1 MTSLPPDPYK
11 TLGVSK
17 DAQITEIRSAH
28 RKLVLKC
35 HPDKVQDPALKALK
49 QDEFQKVQQAYEL
62 LSDEKERQRYDDQA
76 RIAELRKQMQAKANT
91 SSPRATPTT
100 YKFDIRTAEPRPN
113 SYKSTSGTPPG
124 SKFYP
129 RSYEDDRG
137 PQIFDA
143 EPRVRREQSYS
154 DKSKRESERE
164 REREAT
170 KEKERERQKK
180 ASDALRRAE
189 KEAKEAKE
197 ARRAEKKKE
206 REKERKREA
215 VDKKQRDK
223 PPYLEPFDDEPVKEK
238 KKSSKKHDEK
248 RDRSSHREEAMPRMS
263 APPPPPMPDQ
273 PWASTLDSAVSY
285 IEAKNRSKAYH
296 PTRVQ
301 PPAAPTPPP
310 APGQSSPFSPPPDD
324 DVRRSAAKSR
334 RGSSGEKKAYKKA
347 SHEVL
352 EDPVIVDTS
361 PSAHYAQ
368 KSATAAAAL
377 SGSPPRREL
386 HRQHTMPISAER
398 FSRPIP
404 NMSRAQ
410 TFTAGSYPEM
420 VDPRG
425 RGRSKLQPQI
435 EESDSEDEHAQ
446 RRRERRERK
455 HSSKKHHSHSPEP
468 HPAEYV
474 QQYKVEGGRTVPQN
488 SYTRNM
494 DPAIADGY
502 AYYPSHTRGIQVQET
517 RPSMS
522 ARDASYSS
530 SPGNYT
536 GSFGTK
542 VKTSKAY
549 DFEDVAYSNTYAMY
563 HEDYAQAY

>member
-76 RIAELRKQMQAKANT
+76 RIAELRKQMQSKANT

-143 EPRVRREQSYS
+143 EPR
-154 DKSKRESERE
+154 
-164 REREAT
+164 
-170 KEKERERQKK
+170 
-180 ASDALRRAE
+180 
-189 KEAKEAKE
+189 KEAKELKE

-223 PPYLEPFDDEPVKEK
+223 PPYLEPYEDEPVKEK

-263 APPPPPMPDQ
+263 APPPPMPDQ

-310 APGQSSPFSPPPDD
+310 APGLSSPFSPPPDD

-404 NMSRAQ
+404 NMSRSQ

-455 HSSKKHHSHSPEP
+455 HSSKKHHSPEP
-468 HPAEYV
+468 HAAEYV

-494 DPAIADGY
+494 DPTGADAYG
-502 AYYPSHTRGIQVQET
+502 YYPSHARGIQVQET

-549 DFEDVAYSNTYAMY
+549 DFGDVAYSNTYAMY